1 MTWIALPPRL
11 WHHDHVRGEPPP
23 SSRHPMAGK
32 NGRIA
37 MVAMIHRDH
46 DYGTLNDTTLAA
58 LVAARDPGAVRHV
71 TARNHQR
78 LFRTAFAILGNRAE
92 AEDAVPSTYMRALA
106 EIDRVEGRRALSP
119 WLTRIANNAALGRN
133 RSAQRRVGKEGG
145 STVSIWW

>member
-58 LVAARDPGAVRHV
+58 LVAARDPGAVRPV
-71 TARNHQR
+71 TARNNQR
-78 LFRTAFAILGNRAE
+78 LFRTAFAIPGHRA
-92 AEDAVPSTYMRALA
+92 APEDALQSPYFPAFAATERAQGRPALA
-106 EIDRVEGRRALSP
+106 PGLPRTAP
-119 WLTRIANNAALGRN
+119 H
-133 RSAQRRVGKEGG
+133 Q
-145 STVSIWW
+145 

>member
-71 TARNHQR
+71 TARNNQR

-92 AEDAVPSTYMRALA
+92 AEDAVQRSEAHTSELKSLMRTSYA
-106 EIDRVEGRRALSP
+106 
-119 WLTRIANNAALGRN
+119 
-133 RSAQRRVGKEGG
+133 
-145 STVSIWW
+145 VSCLQK

>member
-23 SSRHPMAGK
+23 SYRHPMAGK

-46 DYGTLNDTTLAA
+46 DYGTLNDTTLEA

-71 TARNHQR
+71 RSEEHTSELQSLMRISSAVFCLKKKKKHSNSMH
-78 LFRTAFAILGNRAE
+78 N
-92 AEDAVPSTYMRALA
+92 DATS
-106 EIDRVEGRRALSP
+106 
-119 WLTRIANNAALGRN
+119 
-133 RSAQRRVGKEGG
+133 
-145 STVSIWW
+145 